1 MEKLLA
7 RLKNSAVLS
16 QRIAKR
22 LVAYHGLLSE
32 PVSNAF
38 RREKALNEIKRLMQ
52 ALPDTELHRMVEEW
66 CSKEQTLVAQGKEEF
81 RFRFGTNMA
90 NGLNAAGLKVKGQL
104 PVLRVGMFSLR
115 VDFASGTAIVFW
127 GPEVERLKGGVS
139 LAPDE
144 LVKILVSWT
153 KNLGKRASDPVKLK
167 SQLFDAYHRILVL
180 NGLEPGTRIPLLDI
194 LAELVLLIQP
204 RSFRVNPARAKF
216 VEYPRVRFSY
226 DLYRLKTSGEPMKG
240 KEQLRL
246 HVATFD
252 ATTQKTRA
260 LWVPDN
266 EEGEGTYYSYISFS
280 REDR

>member
-260 LWVPDN
+260 LWVPNN